1 MTKLNNVCEF
11 QSGLWKGKKG
21 PFAKANVIRNTNFRP
36 NGNLSYENI
45 ALLDVESKELV
56 QRELQHGDIILE
68 KSGGGA
74 KTPVGRVCLFEK
86 QNSKIP
92 YSLSNFT
99 SLLRVKDSSILNY
112 KYLHKFLYFFYISG
126 KTEPMQRNST
136 GIRNLQLK
144 EYKDISMPLPPL
156 AEQQRIV
163 AKLDASFAEIDKIK
177 KLDEIKLKSNNFLI
191 QSYLDNVF
199 EINENLYK
207 LSDCV
212 EINPAKKEVNDLDD
226 ATEVSFMPMKDMG
239 INNKLAIPNQKRKLK
254 DVKGSYTYFSEG
266 DILLAKITPCFENGK
281 MGIASNLLNG
291 IGFGSSE
298 YIVFRPN
305 KNLKNDWL
313 YYFLNRNSF
322 RIDGSRNMSG
332 AVGHKRVNKEFIGN
346 TLIPIPSIEEQE
358 KILFTLTNLS
368 NHSKAINKIILK
380 KNDEINYLKKSI
392 LNRLL
397 SNKLVDAA

>member
-1 MTKLNNVCEF
+1 LIGKTVRLKEVAEVIAGQSPSGDNYNKEGHGTPFYQGKKDYGEKYLNTPTVWTRKVTKLAHKN
-11 QSGLWKGKKG
+11 
-21 PFAKANVIRNTNFRP
+21 
-36 NGNLSYENI
+36 
-45 ALLDVESKELV
+45 
-56 QRELQHGDIILE
+56 DIIL
-68 KSGGGA
+68 SVRA
-74 KTPVGRVCLFEK
+74 PVGALNIST
-86 QNSKIP
+86 QKICIGRG
-92 YSLSNFT
+92 LAAI
-99 SLLRVKDSSILNY
+99 RVKKAVLNDYLYYFLMATADKLDGTVGAIFNSIN
-112 KYLHKFLYFFYISG
+112 KKQI
-126 KTEPMQRNST
+126 E
-136 GIRNLQLK
+136 
-144 EYKDISMPLPPL
+144 DIILPLPSL
-156 AEQQRIV
+156 AEQRRIV

-177 KLDEIKLKSNNFLI
+177 KLDEIKLRSNNFLI
-191 QSYLDNVF
+191 QSYLDNIF
-199 EINENLYK
+199 ESNSNLLK
-207 LSDCV
+207 LSDCC

-332 AVGHKRVNKEFIGN
+332 AVGHKRVNKDFIGN
-346 TLIPIPSIEEQE
+346 TLIPIPSLEEQE

-380 KNDEINYLKKSI
+380 KKMK
-392 LNRLL
+392 
-397 SNKLVDAA
+397 